1 MVFLALLWG
10 ASESARKNLWVS
22 PTATAGVEGLCQ
34 VNAERKKHVS
44 PFSVLT
50 DRMRKLAKEKSS
62 FQSSIFS
69 ITGLS
74 IKGWIWSGEA
84 VAA

>member
-50 DRMRKLAKEKSS
+50 DGMRQLAGKREKQFPEFY
-62 FQSSIFS
+62 FQHY
-69 ITGLS
+69 
-74 IKGWIWSGEA
+74 WAEY
-84 VAA
+84 